1 MTTRYYLK
9 LRNNILLESD
19 LQLAERE
26 LNNLFSSCSA
36 VYHNTADSV
45 DFIPKEQV
53 LSNTRSEGA
62 IGYIATEPKVSVDK
76 LMVLLSFIQEVWY
89 RGTAPKKTRAFY
101 SMRSTICAVPL
112 MAMSEFLFFAKK
124 QDSET
129 ATNIVT
135 SLAVGSAQSRDIEA
149 SINRAKTSA
158 PHIHAFHTYK
168 AKFFPRF
175 VHSLIVANYDVQ
187 KEHINVCDCFVGSG
201 TTLVESSLMGH
212 DSVGIDIDA
221 LSCFISEVKA
231 AALNMTDS
239 SLVNEVSGFGLFEPQ
254 GDNHYTFP
262 AEIVRKF
269 ERWGSL
275 DEMERYQ
282 NEISSILNQ
291 IDNEQSPYKELHK
304 IALSDALTR
313 KFNIRM
319 MGTGSGRFALEIA
332 KTELGSII
340 KSDIANEIKGVQ
352 TINTIKSFYGITTT
366 PPSVIHG
373 SATHRSIPDKSQD
386 IIITSPPYI
395 PASSGREDYLVGK
408 LISLKAMGL
417 YSEDNVAFTKSN
429 SVGSMAIES
438 DDLSGLP
445 SAVSDLYHWLLN
457 DELRCVK
464 AKPIIAYY
472 KSLKD
477 ALLEDIRT
485 LKDNGRIIYI
495 IGKETVFYNSS
506 TKAILY
512 KVDCDKIF
520 VELAESLGLKVRETI
535 NIELDKKDNIARP
548 RGSDKYYECAVIM
561 EKGDSLKG

>member
-1 MTTRYYLK
+1 MTTRYFLK

-36 VYHNTADSV
+36 VSHNTANSV
-45 DFIPKEQV
+45 DFIPKQHV
-53 LSNTRSEGA
+53 LSYTKKDGI
-62 IGYIATEPKVSVDK
+62 IGYVATEPKVSVDK

-89 RGTAPKKTRAFY
+89 CGDKPKTTRAFY
-101 SMRSTICAVPL
+101 SVGSAICAVPL
-112 MAMSEFLFFAKK
+112 MAMSEFLFFANK

-129 ATNIVT
+129 AQSIVK
-135 SLAVGSAQSRDIEA
+135 SLAIGSAQRKDIEK
-149 SINRAKTSA
+149 SLGRAKTSA
-158 PHIHAFHTYK
+158 PHIHSFHTYK

-175 VHSLIVANYDVQ
+175 VHSLIVANYDVR

-212 DSVGIDIDA
+212 DSIGIDIDA

-231 AALNMTDS
+231 AALDMDNAT
-239 SLVNEVSGFGLFEPQ
+239 LVKSVSGVGLFEPQ

-269 ERWGSL
+269 QRWGTL
-275 DEMERYQ
+275 DEMEEYQ
-282 NEISSILNQ
+282 NEISTILNQ
-291 IDNEQSPYKELHK
+291 IDSEQSPYKEIHK

-319 MGTGSGRFALEIA
+319 MGTGSGRFALEIG

-340 KSDIANEIKGVQ
+340 KSDIVNAQKGVQ
-352 TINTIKSFYGITTT
+352 TINTLKDLYGIC
-366 PPSVIHG
+366 PRQPKVVLG
-373 SATHRSIPDKSQD
+373 SATRRDIPNKSQD

-417 YSEDNVAFTKSN
+417 YSEDNVKFTKNN
-429 SVGSMAIES
+429 SVGSMATES

-445 SAVSDLYHWLLN
+445 TAVSDLYHWLLN
-457 DELRCVK
+457 DELRSVK

-472 KSLKD
+472 KSLKE
-477 ALLEDIRT
+477 ALKEDIRT

-495 IGKETVFYNSS
+495 IGKETIFYNSS
-506 TKAILY
+506 TKEILY
-512 KVDCDKIF
+512 KVDCDRIF
-520 VELAESLGLKVRETI
+520 VELAESLGLNVKETI